1 MCNQSKPSNVFVVIP
16 AYNEEATIRKVV
28 VGVLTAG
35 YRVVVVDDGS
45 SQDLVTALHN
55 LPIHYLRHCVNLGQG
70 AALQTG
76 IHYALE
82 QQADS
87 VVTFDADAQ
96 HQVSDIE
103 QMQLAMQQSG
113 ADVVLGS
120 RFMQTSTAH
129 IPFAR
134 KLLLQAARVV
144 NFLFTGLYLTDA
156 HNGLRLLNRKTAE
169 TIFLKENRMAHA
181 TEILSQIKALGLKYI
196 EAPVHVTY
204 SAYSRQKGQTAW
216 SGFRIL
222 IDLLLAKIFQ

>member
-1 MCNQSKPSNVFVVIP
+1 MCNQNSPSNVFVVIP
-16 AYNEEATIRKVV
+16 AYNEEATIRTVATD
-28 VGVLTAG
+28 VLAAG
-35 YRVVVVDDGS
+35 YQVVVVDDGS
-45 SQDLVTALHN
+45 SQNLVAALHN
-55 LPIHYLRHCVNLGQG
+55 LPIHYLRHGVNLGQG

-96 HQVSDIE
+96 HRTSDIG
-103 QMQLAMQQSG
+103 QLQLAMQQSG

-120 RFMQTSTAH
+120 RFLQTSTAH
-129 IPFAR
+129 IPVLR
-134 KLLLQAARVV
+134 KLLLQAARVI
-144 NFLFTGLYLTDA
+144 NFMFTGLYLTDA
-156 HNGLRLLNRKTAE
+156 HNGLRLLNRKAAE

-196 EAPVHVTY
+196 EVPVHITY
-204 SAYSRQKGQTAW
+204 SDYSRQKGQTGW